1 MQNANEIRAHIA
13 AVRQTRKI
21 TNAMHLVASSRL
33 KKVMS
38 HIEYN
43 NAYFSRVQATMKD
56 ILQSSESVTHEY
68 LTGRGGERRTYIV
81 VAGDKGLAGAYNAN
95 VLNLAYETISQR
107 KEKKETYLLT
117 VGLVATEF
125 FRARGMQ
132 PDIETNG
139 AVQDPSL
146 SNARKLAFDIF
157 DLYDDDLTDEV
168 YIIYTSF
175 YGDTK
180 NRPVIRRL
188 LPIVRGDYEQIAA
201 HKMSDI
207 IYEPSA
213 QELFS
218 LLVPQYVT
226 GILFGALVQ
235 AYAAEHFARMNAMQ
249 SATRNADEMLKKLQ
263 TQYNMARQAAITQ
276 EITEIAG
283 AAEALLHGGEE
294 LHAKR

>member
-1 MQNANEIRAHIA
+1 MQNTNEIRAHIA
-13 AVRQTRKI
+13 AVKQTRKI

-56 ILQSSESVTHEY
+56 ILQSSESVTHQY
-68 LTGRGGERRTYIV
+68 LTGRGGDRRTYIV
-81 VAGDKGLAGAYNAN
+81 VAGDKGLAGAYNAS

-125 FRARGMQ
+125 FKARGMQ
-132 PDIETNG
+132 PDIETTG

-175 YGDTK
+175 AARYRLA
-180 NRPVIRRL
+180 NR
-188 LPIVRGDYEQIAA
+188 
-201 HKMSDI
+201 
-207 IYEPSA
+207 
-213 QELFS
+213 
-218 LLVPQYVT
+218 
-226 GILFGALVQ
+226 
-235 AYAAEHFARMNAMQ
+235 
-249 SATRNADEMLKKLQ
+249 
-263 TQYNMARQAAITQ
+263 
-276 EITEIAG
+276 
-283 AAEALLHGGEE
+283 
-294 LHAKR
+294 

>member
-1 MQNANEIRAHIA
+1 MQNTNEIRAHIA
-13 AVRQTRKI
+13 AVKQTRKI

-56 ILQSSESVTHEY
+56 ILQSSESVTHQY
-68 LTGRGGERRTYIV
+68 LTGRGGDRRTYIV
-81 VAGDKGLAGAYNAN
+81 VAGDKGLAGAYNAS

-125 FRARGMQ
+125 FKARGMQ
-132 PDIETNG
+132 PDIETTG

-146 SNARKLAFDIF
+146 SNARKLAFDI
-157 DLYDDDLTDEV
+157 YDDDLTDEV

-276 EITEIAG
+276 EITEISG
-283 AAEALLHGGEE
+283 AAEALLHGRED
-294 LHAKR
+294 